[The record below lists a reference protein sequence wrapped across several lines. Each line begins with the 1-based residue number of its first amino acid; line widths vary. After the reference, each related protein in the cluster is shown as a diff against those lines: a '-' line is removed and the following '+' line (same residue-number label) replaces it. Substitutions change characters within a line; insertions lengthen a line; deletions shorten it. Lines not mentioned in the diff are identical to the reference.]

1 MAERFGTTSPP
12 SVEDRYWLVL
22 SLAELGRFAEAPV
35 YAIEAITFAE
45 RTHHAFTIALA
56 YFAAG
61 TLQLLKSDWARARSL
76 IEHWVGVARLGQAD
90 LTLPCAV
97 ASLAWILAQLGEA
110 SEALDRLEEGKQLL
124 ERHIS
129 RGSVGHGAWV
139 PHALGRAC
147 LALGRLDEARHMG
160 DRSAQLSLGHHG
172 FAAHASLLNGDIA
185 THHDRFDAARG
196 HIHYR
201 QALALAEPRGMR
213 PVVAHCHLGLGK
225 LYRRTGELAKAEEHL
240 TTASA
245 MYREMDMGFWL
256 DKAETELG

>member
-1 MAERFGTTSPP
+1 M
-12 SVEDRYWLVL
+12 
-22 SLAELGRFAEAPV
+22 

-45 RTHHAFTIALA
+45 RTHHGFTIALA

-124 ERHIS
+124 EGHIS
-129 RGSVGHGAWV
+129 RGNWVGHGAWV

-147 LALGRLDEARHMG
+147 LALGRLDEARHLG

-185 THHDRFDAARG
+185 THHDRFDAASA

-201 QALALAEPRGMR
+201 QALGLAEPRGMR
-213 PVVAHCHLGLGK
+213 PLVAHSHLGLGK
-225 LYRRTGELAKAEEHL
+225 LYRRTGDAPKAQEHL
-240 TTASA
+240 TTAA
-245 MYREMDMGFWL
+245 TMYREMGMGFYL
-256 DKAETELG
+256 TQAERVGRDCHD